1 MLLSK
6 AFSDTESFIEQKP
19 LKLQFVTPTNN
30 RQRKPYVCKAE
41 PFNDMG
47 NLNWRLEWK
56 NNKKPTNYEAYE
68 KIINKEL
75 RSKIDK
81 NVESYTFPKNHRKH
95 GFLFFR
101 PKSKNKF
108 DNIFRYYLSDVFV
121 RMDLNTVV

>member
-1 MLLSK
+1 MLLSE
-6 AFSDTESFIEQKP
+6 AFSNTESFIEQKP
-19 LKLQFVTPTNN
+19 LKLQFVTPNNN

-47 NLNWRLEWK
+47 HINWHLKWK

-75 RSKIDK
+75 LSKVRD
-81 NVESYTFPKNHRKH
+81 NVESYTFPKNHWKH
-95 GFLFFR
+95 FALFFR

>member
-1 MLLSK
+1 MLLSE

-47 NLNWRLEWK
+47 HVNCYLEWK
-56 NNKKPTNYEAYE
+56 NNKKPKNYEAYE
-68 KIINKEL
+68 KIINEEL
-75 RSKIDK
+75 YSKVRDH
-81 NVESYTFPKNHRKH
+81 VESYTPHSKH
-95 GFLFFR
+95 FAIFFR

-121 RMDLNTVV
+121 RIDLNTVV